1 MDKKIVIACILIM
14 IAAIS
19 MSVIIVII
27 YYKKVRRIFENAADM
42 IKDAKDG
49 LFDEKSYDES
59 MLSYVEA
66 KLAEYIAMT
75 EISKKNIIDERDKI
89 KELISDISHQ
99 TKTPISNIL
108 LFAQILG
115 EQELDDNSRRYVQS
129 IIEQSNKLDFLIRSL
144 IKTSRL
150 ETGIISLQ
158 PKCNKCI
165 TMLETVFEQILPKAE
180 NKGITLKFN
189 KTDAEAIFDEK
200 WTTEALYNIVDNAVK
215 YTPEGGRIDVEVVK
229 YELFVVIKVSDNGI
243 GIKESEIAQIFGRF
257 YRAPDVRDKEGVGLG
272 LYLARKIV
280 SDEGGYIK
288 VKSKPGAGSIFYIY
302 LRGL

>member
-1 MDKKIVIACILIM
+1 MDKKIVIACIIIM
-14 IAAIS
+14 IAAIGV
-19 MSVIIVII
+19 SVITVII
-27 YYKKVRRIFENAADM
+27 YYKNVRRILENAAGM

-49 LFDEKSYDES
+49 LFDEKNYNES

-66 KLAEYIAMT
+66 KLAEYIAMN
-75 EISKKNIIDERDKI
+75 EVSKNNIIDERDKI

-108 LFAQILG
+108 LFAQILD
-115 EQELDDNSRRYVQS
+115 EQELDDNSRKYVQS

-150 ETGIISLQ
+150 ETGIISLHME
-158 PKCNKCI
+158 CNNCMS
-165 TMLETVFEQILPKAE
+165 MLATVYKQILPKAE
-180 NKGITLKFN
+180 NKGIILNFN
-189 KTDAEAIFDEK
+189 KTDAVAIFDLK

-215 YTPEGGRIDVEVVK
+215 YTPESGRIDVEVIK
-229 YELFVVIKVSDNGI
+229 YEFFVVIKVSDNGI
-243 GIKESEIAQIFGRF
+243 GIKENEVAQIFGRF
-257 YRAPDVRDKEGVGLG
+257 YRAPDVRDKDGVGLG

-288 VKSKPGAGSIFYIY
+288 VKSKPGAGSVFYIY